1 MIKAARE
8 SSRAAEANR
17 ACEGD
22 AATVIDSN
30 KNPEQLARDQ
40 IDALLTEAGWAV
52 QDKKAINFNAGQGI
66 AVREYLSFPKII
78 SARTDDAVRTE
89 WAWR

>member
-1 MIKAARE
+1 M
-8 SSRAAEANR
+8 

-40 IDALLTEAGWAV
+40 IDALLTEAGWARS
-52 QDKKAINFNAGQGI
+52 GQEGNQ
-66 AVREYLSFPKII
+66 L
-78 SARTDDAVRTE
+78 
-89 WAWR
+89 